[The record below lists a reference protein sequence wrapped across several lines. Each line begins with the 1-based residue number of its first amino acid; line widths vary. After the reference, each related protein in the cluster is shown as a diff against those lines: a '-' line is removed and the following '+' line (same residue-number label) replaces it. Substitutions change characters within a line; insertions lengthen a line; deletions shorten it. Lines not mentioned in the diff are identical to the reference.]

1 MWSVAMTQRLE
12 ARLLRASRTPE
23 VHLLAGQDH
32 NPHGEDENEHH
43 RMLITFLR
51 RTLEAA
57 SGGKR
62 PLGQLE

>member
-12 ARLLRASRTPE
+12 ARLLQASRTPE

-43 RMLITFLR
+43 RRLITFLR

-57 SGGKR
+57 
-62 PLGQLE
+62 